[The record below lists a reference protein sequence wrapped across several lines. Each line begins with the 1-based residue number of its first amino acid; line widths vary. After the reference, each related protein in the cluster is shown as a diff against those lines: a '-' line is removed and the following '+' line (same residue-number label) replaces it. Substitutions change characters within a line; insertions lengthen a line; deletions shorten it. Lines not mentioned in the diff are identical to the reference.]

1 MNGLPKRKLNR
12 LDNYD
17 YTQKGAYF
25 VTICSMDN
33 KYLFGSIKDG
43 VMMLNDIGVIVE
55 KELMNISTHF
65 DNVEV
70 NNYTVMPNHVHLII
84 AIILTGAESDARSI
98 TIGNIVRGYKSG
110 VSRLIGY
117 SPWQRNY
124 HDHIIRNQE
133 DYNRIAEY
141 VDSNPARWAGDRY
154 NAG

>member
-1 MNGLPKRKLNR
+1 
-12 LDNYD
+12 
-17 YTQKGAYF
+17 
-25 VTICSMDN
+25 MDN

-133 DYNRIAEY
+133 DYNRVAEY